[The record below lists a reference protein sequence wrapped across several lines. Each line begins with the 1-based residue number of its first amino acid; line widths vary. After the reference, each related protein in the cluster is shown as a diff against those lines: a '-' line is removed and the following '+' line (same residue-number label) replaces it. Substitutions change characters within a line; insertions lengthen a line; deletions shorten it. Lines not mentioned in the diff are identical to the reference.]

1 MESFFGS
8 LKTEVEGDGPFLTR
22 QDARSALFRF
32 IEAFYNR
39 TRLHSAIGYKTP
51 TDMEQLAAAA

>member
-1 MESFFGS
+1 LLSVS
-8 LKTEVEGDGPFLTR
+8 LF
-22 QDARSALFRF
+22 AF

-39 TRLHSAIGYKTP
+39 TRLHSDIGYKAP